1 MALTATDCHKSVTVD
16 DKSVTI
22 SGQWLSGGNQRPS
35 GGNYRSLPTVD
46 GAQDAIEDRVAPTR
60 AHLRLKV
67 NWRSIGGQLEVNW
80 RSIGGQSEVNWRSI
94 RGQLEVNWR
103 SIRGQSEVN
112 HRSIGGQ
119 SEVNQRSIRG
129 QSEVIG
135 ALSRARRLVR
145 TVLILARFHADGDEP
160 NESIS
165 TVEIRRD
172 GDTDGETD
180 GDSVRSGSSAAR
192 ADIRLSGMGE
202 ADEEGTG
209 EGEPKGTAILG
220 TGACRRG

>member
-16 DKSVTI
+16 DTSVTI
-22 SGQWLSGGNQRPS
+22 SGNQWQSGSNQRPS
-35 GGNYRSLPTVD
+35 GGNYRSLPAVD

-67 NWRSIGGQLEVNW
+67 NQRSV
-80 RSIGGQSEVNWRSI
+80 
-94 RGQLEVNWR
+94 RGQL
-103 SIRGQSEVN
+103 
-112 HRSIGGQ
+112 
-119 SEVNQRSIRG
+119 
-129 QSEVIG
+129 EVIG

-165 TVEIRRD
+165 TVEVRRDGDTDGDISTVEVRRD

-209 EGEPKGTAILG
+209 EGECDPNLECDPKDTAILG

>member
-16 DKSVTI
+16 DTSVTI
-22 SGQWLSGGNQRPS
+22 SGNQWLSGSNQRPS
-35 GGNYRSLPTVD
+35 GGNYRSLPAVD

-67 NWRSIGGQLEVNW
+67 NQK
-80 RSIGGQSEVNWRSI
+80 SI
-94 RGQLEVNWR
+94 RGQL
-103 SIRGQSEVN
+103 
-112 HRSIGGQ
+112 
-119 SEVNQRSIRG
+119 
-129 QSEVIG
+129 EVIG

-165 TVEIRRD
+165 TVEVRRD

-209 EGEPKGTAILG
+209 EGECDPKDTAILG
-220 TGACRRG
+220 TGACRRD

>member
-16 DKSVTI
+16 DTSVTI
-22 SGQWLSGGNQRPS
+22 SGNQWLSGSNQRPS
-35 GGNYRSLPTVD
+35 GGNYRSLPAVD

-67 NWRSIGGQLEVNW
+67 NQ
-80 RSIGGQSEVNWRSI
+80 RSI
-94 RGQLEVNWR
+94 RGQL
-103 SIRGQSEVN
+103 
-112 HRSIGGQ
+112 
-119 SEVNQRSIRG
+119 
-129 QSEVIG
+129 EVIG

-165 TVEIRRD
+165 TVEVRRD

-209 EGEPKGTAILG
+209 EGECDPKDTAILG
-220 TGACRRG
+220 TGACRRD

>member
-1 MALTATDCHKSVTVD
+1 MALTATNCHKSVTVD
-16 DKSVTI
+16 DTSVTI
-22 SGQWLSGGNQRPS
+22 SGNQWLSGSNQRPS
-35 GGNYRSLPTVD
+35 GGNYRSLPAVD

-67 NWRSIGGQLEVNW
+67 NQ
-80 RSIGGQSEVNWRSI
+80 RSI
-94 RGQLEVNWR
+94 RGQL
-103 SIRGQSEVN
+103 
-112 HRSIGGQ
+112 
-119 SEVNQRSIRG
+119 
-129 QSEVIG
+129 EVIG

-165 TVEIRRD
+165 TVEVRRD

-209 EGEPKGTAILG
+209 EGECDPTDTAILG
-220 TGACRRG
+220 TGACRRD

>member
-1 MALTATDCHKSVTVD
+1 MALTATNCHKSVTVD
-16 DKSVTI
+16 DTSVTI
-22 SGQWLSGGNQRPS
+22 SGNQWLSGSNQRPS
-35 GGNYRSLPTVD
+35 GGNYRSLPAVD

-67 NWRSIGGQLEVNW
+67 NQ
-80 RSIGGQSEVNWRSI
+80 RSI
-94 RGQLEVNWR
+94 RGQL
-103 SIRGQSEVN
+103 
-112 HRSIGGQ
+112 
-119 SEVNQRSIRG
+119 
-129 QSEVIG
+129 EVIG

-165 TVEIRRD
+165 TVEVRRD

-209 EGEPKGTAILG
+209 EGECDPKDTAILG

>member
-1 MALTATDCHKSVTVD
+1 MALTATNCHKSVTVD
-16 DKSVTI
+16 DTSVTI
-22 SGQWLSGGNQRPS
+22 SGNQWLSGSNQRPS
-35 GGNYRSLPTVD
+35 GGNYRSLPAVD

-67 NWRSIGGQLEVNW
+67 NQ
-80 RSIGGQSEVNWRSI
+80 RSI
-94 RGQLEVNWR
+94 RGQL
-103 SIRGQSEVN
+103 
-112 HRSIGGQ
+112 
-119 SEVNQRSIRG
+119 
-129 QSEVIG
+129 EVIG

-165 TVEIRRD
+165 TVEVRRD

-209 EGEPKGTAILG
+209 EGECDPKDTAILG
-220 TGACRRG
+220 TGACRRD

>member
-16 DKSVTI
+16 DTSVTI
-22 SGQWLSGGNQRPS
+22 SGNQWLSGSNQRPS
-35 GGNYRSLPTVD
+35 GGCYRSLPAVN

-67 NWRSIGGQLEVNW
+67 NQ
-80 RSIGGQSEVNWRSI
+80 RSI
-94 RGQLEVNWR
+94 RGQL
-103 SIRGQSEVN
+103 
-112 HRSIGGQ
+112 
-119 SEVNQRSIRG
+119 
-129 QSEVIG
+129 EVIG

-165 TVEIRRD
+165 TVEVRRD

-209 EGEPKGTAILG
+209 EGECDPKDTAILG
-220 TGACRRG
+220 TGACRRD

>member
-1 MALTATDCHKSVTVD
+1 MALTATNCHKSVTVD
-16 DKSVTI
+16 DTSVTI
-22 SGQWLSGGNQRPS
+22 SGNQWLSGSNQRPS
-35 GGNYRSLPTVD
+35 GGNYRSLPAVD

-67 NWRSIGGQLEVNW
+67 NQ
-80 RSIGGQSEVNWRSI
+80 RSI
-94 RGQLEVNWR
+94 RGQL
-103 SIRGQSEVN
+103 
-112 HRSIGGQ
+112 
-119 SEVNQRSIRG
+119 
-129 QSEVIG
+129 EVIG

-165 TVEIRRD
+165 TVEVRRDGDTDGDISTVEVRRD

-209 EGEPKGTAILG
+209 EGECDPKDTAILG
-220 TGACRRG
+220 TGACRRD

>member
-67 NWRSIGGQLEVNW
+67 NQRSSGGQL
-80 RSIGGQSEVNWRSI
+80 
-94 RGQLEVNWR
+94 
-103 SIRGQSEVN
+103 
-112 HRSIGGQ
+112 
-119 SEVNQRSIRG
+119 EVNQRSIRG

-209 EGEPKGTAILG
+209 EGEPQGTAILG